1 MNPIVKHCI
10 AATLL
15 LSLMGCGGSS
25 KSDGADSSGP
35 GSLSSVAM
43 VSSSLVSSSSLS
55 RASTSTS
62 SSSSAPSSASS
73 SVNPLGV
80 ARVVIDQTAVLLT
93 QNSVTKQLSAKVTDS
108 QGNLLSV
115 PISWFSS
122 RPNEFSVDSTGNI
135 TALVSNGASQIFAEV
150 NGVKSAPVL
159 VVVTKVPDNAVLL
172 NDAQIVGEP
181 TETTPAAEPAFTNT
195 YDVNLTGVAAP
206 AVGSL
211 LINTESKM
219 VAGRVVAVN
228 TNGSLTKVTLGL
240 VSLREMF
247 PKLNVKEVIDLSKA
261 EITPTPRVAAL
272 YDVVRTDNTFT
283 YTPKAAPL
291 AISPKRLQKTAAKEL
306 GPFTCE
312 RFAFGQDD
320 TDALFEYELEK
331 LPTFSVTINPSLDLI
346 YTEQNGL
353 ERLVLQAVP
362 TVDLDVGLKTALAV
376 EAKVECKAELYVI
389 RLPIGGAL
397 SLLIGGNIPIGVGFD
412 FGGKLSVVDATV
424 GASLKASSETAM
436 GLACPA
442 GQSCSLVHSIENTKT
457 QFTPRISLPSLQQ
470 VQFEPGLS
478 GFAYAEMEIGS
489 PILRSIRFT
498 ALEVKAGAKLEANF
512 ASVADQLASA
522 DPEAS
527 AKYGVNL
534 AFEVDLGKDLS
545 RALELLGVP
554 NFSDQGFETSTPIA
568 QSPTGIKT
576 KPVIADRGTFKAGDQ
591 VNFTVKL
598 DTSTANF
605 FPAIGPYNVN
615 KVQLI
620 RKVGDVV
627 TVVAEQQA
635 GGDGHKFVFGF
646 PYTATDSGKA
656 GEFSAFIVTSLVPF
670 DILALEIGVA
680 EVEPIAGRGEVHI
693 SFERIN
699 KSERIDE
706 VESFATSHP
715 AFSRLSTKSTTDYML
730 KSDVTYIIEPLQG
743 NSSNWKILSA
753 SGSYVFRDI
762 RSTTEVFEFKK
773 DFDFDKEAFSFFAPA
788 NTHGIEKAGC
798 KVTQV
803 VSNEIGFAGPTVHD
817 INSTASVVSDGT
829 TYSVYLPMPQLGD
842 LSLPDK
848 RKFIQSTTGCSV
860 VKSEV
865 DTSETFTVL
874 EESISSFIEEIT
886 PDSNGLLRGSKTTK
900 NGRTTVIAEW
910 SIQLPRE

>member
-424 GASLKASSETAM
+424 GASLKASSEIAM

-442 GQSCSLVHSIENTKT
+442 GQSCSLVHRIENTKT
-457 QFTPRISLPSLQQ
+457 QLTPRISLPSLQQ

-489 PILRSIRFT
+489 PILRTIRFT

-512 ASVADQLASA
+512 ASVADQLASS
-522 DPEAS
+522 DPKAS
-527 AKYGVNL
+527 SQYGVNL
-534 AFEVDLGKDLS
+534 AFEVDLGKDLN
-545 RALELLGVP
+545 RALELLGLV
-554 NFSDQGFETSTPIA
+554 NFTDQGFEASTPIA
-568 QSPTGIKT
+568 QSPAGIAE
-576 KPVIADRGTFKAGDQ
+576 KPVTADRNQFYEGEE
-591 VNFTVKL
+591 VHFTVSL
-598 DTSTANF
+598 DTATASF
-605 FPAIGPYNVN
+605 FPSTGPYNVK

-620 RKVGDVV
+620 RKVGNVV
-627 TVVAEQQA
+627 SVVAEQDA
-635 GGDGHKFVFGF
+635 GGAGHNFVFGF
-646 PYTATDSGKA
+646 TYRATDA
-656 GEFSAFIVTSLVPF
+656 GQANEFSAFVVTNLLPF
-670 DILALEIGVA
+670 DTLALEIGNA
-680 EVEPIAGRGEVHI
+680 IADPIPGRGVVHLVFDKVYTRLTI
-693 SFERIN
+693 DNELSSSEIVDVIHNSFTN
-699 KSERIDE
+699 SYL
-706 VESFATSHP
+706 FHT
-715 AFSRLSTKSTTDYML
+715 
-730 KSDVTYIIEPLQG
+730 DVTYNIESTAPGSSTWRVVGASGAFNYVDTDGRTKVYVLKKDMHSG
-743 NSSNWKILSA
+743 NSGFPFFGVSPPGTEKKGCTVTYEATNEVRAAGALFFDMAQTARLSVGA
-753 SGSYVFRDI
+753 GTFEIFLPQPSVDGLLIPSVRNDKQTADECDRVKTSGST
-762 RSTTEVFEFKK
+762 STTKYTMEET
-773 DFDFDKEAFSFFAPA
+773 AAASF
-788 NTHGIEKAGC
+788 
-798 KVTQV
+798 
-803 VSNEIGFAGPTVHD
+803 
-817 INSTASVVSDGT
+817 
-829 TYSVYLPMPQLGD
+829 LGD
-842 LSLPDK
+842 IAP
-848 RKFIQSTTGCSV
+848 
-860 VKSEV
+860 
-865 DTSETFTVL
+865 
-874 EESISSFIEEIT
+874 
-886 PDSNGLLRGSKTTK
+886 GSKGVLKGKQTFISGDSTLQ
-900 NGRTTVIAEW
+900 AEW
-910 SIQLPRE
+910 DIQLPR